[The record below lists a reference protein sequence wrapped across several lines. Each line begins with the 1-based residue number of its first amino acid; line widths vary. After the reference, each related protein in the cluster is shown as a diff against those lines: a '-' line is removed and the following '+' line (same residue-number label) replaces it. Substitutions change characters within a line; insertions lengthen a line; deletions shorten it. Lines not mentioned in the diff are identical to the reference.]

1 MTAYNVNMVAQ
12 TVRSNALSAADS
24 EPWDDTDERVADSQR
39 RDKSEDRPG
48 RVSPSRR
55 RIASLRQVQEV
66 LETSPAEILQEIRN
80 EGKDRAPATVSMV
93 LSNHRRGPSLRLVIG
108 ALERIGRRRESLDHP
123 AGADFA
129 AVFEY
134 LDGLRR
140 DAGVKT
146 RTVRRSRR
154 SSITSP
160 GTVVSPDLIRQRT
173 VSVDGLPRQLSTV
186 IREQLKRDYFA
197 IAFFGPPQCGIT
209 SMLQLVTSEARKKDF
224 ECSMVGLHLLA
235 PTRATSNKPEAS
247 GNLGRESQKVSDFL
261 SGQLAAKWGFKE
273 GLPRGGSFVDWLHD
287 ALEIAPHRSRLAVI
301 DSLTSL
307 EDADIVVVLRL
318 IRSAVET
325 HSQEGTIPV
334 SWCVGLSYISKQ
346 EWDVVSEVS
355 RTREFSPPI
364 EVGWLNLDEAKMLLL
379 ETGGQSLV
387 DQHAST
393 LFRQYGGQPY
403 LTHLAAVEL
412 ASGGDP
418 QNVFERALAGEGRF
432 GHRVNAVRR
441 LIMPD
446 EGAI

>member
-209 SMLQLVTSEARKKDF
+209 SMLQLVTSEARKKISSVRWWACICWLRP
-224 ECSMVGLHLLA
+224 EQR
-235 PTRATSNKPEAS
+235 PTSLKHPAILVERVRRFPTFCQDNSRQSGGSRRGFHEVEAS
-247 GNLGRESQKVSDFL
+247 SIG
-261 SGQLAAKWGFKE
+261 
-273 GLPRGGSFVDWLHD
+273 PTC
-287 ALEIAPHRSRLAVI
+287 LEIAPHRSRLVVI

-318 IRSAVET
+318 IGSAVET
-325 HSQEGTIPV
+325 YSQEGTIPA
-334 SWCVGLSYISKQ
+334 SWCVGLPDISKQ

-355 RTREFSPPI
+355 RTREFSPHI

-379 ETGGQSLV
+379 EQ
-387 DQHAST
+387 
-393 LFRQYGGQPY
+393 
-403 LTHLAAVEL
+403 
-412 ASGGDP
+412 
-418 QNVFERALAGEGRF
+418 EGR
-432 GHRVNAVRR
+432 A
-441 LIMPD
+441 
-446 EGAI
+446 